1 MWRTLY
7 VFDESRYLEALR
19 IVAETPNV
27 ILHDSFWNVDLL
39 GYKIEIEC
47 RSEQALKT
55 LKIYISNTE
64 MTKTVYKTPGK
75 RLVLSRFKALKIRGW
90 T

>member
-7 VFDESRYLEALR
+7 VFDESRYFEALR

-27 ILHDSFWNVDLL
+27 ILYDSFWNADLL
-39 GYKIEIEC
+39 GYKIEIQC
-47 RSEQALKT
+47 KSEQALKT

-64 MTKTVYKTPGK
+64 KEWDGLWMEDETEKSSSQNP
-75 RLVLSRFKALKIRGW
+75 R
-90 T
+90 

>member
-7 VFDESRYLEALR
+7 VFDESRYFEALR

-64 MTKTVYKTPGK
+64 K
-75 RLVLSRFKALKIRGW
+75 GW
-90 T
+90 EGLWMEDETDKNSLQNPR

>member
-64 MTKTVYKTPGK
+64 K
-75 RLVLSRFKALKIRGW
+75 GW
-90 T
+90 EGLWMEDETDKNSLQNPR

>member
-7 VFDESRYLEALR
+7 VFDESRYFEALR
-19 IVAETPNV
+19 IIAETPHV

-39 GYKIEIEC
+39 GYKIEIQC
-47 RSEQALKT
+47 KSEQALKT

-64 MTKTVYKTPGK
+64 K
-75 RLVLSRFKALKIRGW
+75 GW
-90 T
+90 EGLWMEDETDKNSLQNPR

>member
-7 VFDESRYLEALR
+7 VFDESRYFEALR
-19 IVAETPNV
+19 IIAETPNV

-64 MTKTVYKTPGK
+64 K
-75 RLVLSRFKALKIRGW
+75 GW
-90 T
+90 EGLWMEDETDKNSLQNPR